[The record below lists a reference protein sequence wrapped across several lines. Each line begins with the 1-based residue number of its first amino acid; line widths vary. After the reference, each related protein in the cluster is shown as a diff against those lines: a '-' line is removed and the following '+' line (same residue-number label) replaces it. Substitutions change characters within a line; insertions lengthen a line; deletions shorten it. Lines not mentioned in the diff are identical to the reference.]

1 MKTALLLSLACAAA
15 VVSGCCCA
23 HRGGTAN
30 RGGTVDTYNTQTGTV
45 HSSNTYTT
53 TLHIENTYNTGSVH
67 QTEPAVSDPSI
78 APGPYDAGPQIPPPD

>member
-23 HRGGTAN
+23 HRGGT
-30 RGGTVDTYNTQTGTV
+30 VDTYNTQTGTV

-53 TLHIENTYNTGSVH
+53 TLHVENTYNTGSVH
-67 QTEPAVSDPSI
+67 QTEPATTDPSI
-78 APGPYDAGPQIPPPD
+78 APGPYDVGPQIPP